1 MTKRILPV
9 LIAILMVSATLFALV
24 YTSSGDSTYID
35 LTTITPYNVSVGWG
49 NLTLNKGLDGQ
60 SLDMANEDGTTTVY
74 EKGFTAHASSSMSF
88 KIEGLGVSMFTAYA
102 GAEHSTNNQTT
113 TSTSIMFQVYADDEL
128 VYETG
133 VLSYNDP
140 AVYIQAPIP
149 AGAKVLKL
157 VTDEV
162 EAATGDHSAW
172 GEPRLYTDPE
182 ALKRFNSIELSS
194 EKSAYVKGSTAQ
206 LAYAFKDIAGDEVVP
221 DSISFTSSKPDVAT
235 VDKNGLITAK
245 AKGTVIFTLTATK
258 DDVTL
263 SQSLP
268 ISFMDKVTPQD
279 FVLTSP
285 DGNLTFTVSH
295 TDEGSISYTVSDKS
309 GLTMVNPS
317 FIGVNTEVC
326 NFSNALA
333 LENKSEIIEHNDT
346 YTAISGKRSEV
357 KNHYNEQILSFSKDE
372 YFFDVY
378 LRAYDDGFAYNF
390 VIRRADGKE
399 EKIKVIRETGTFSL
413 PEKSSLY
420 AQKCG
425 SLTTRFCYEEP
436 YESYSNTTEK
446 RKTYSCF
453 PMLVRVADDQKAKTD
468 TYMLL
473 NESNLYG
480 DSFAGSLLESMGN
493 CVYQMQFAPET
504 DTGDVVITTS
514 FTSPWR
520 YGIVGS
526 IDEIVESDLTEKLA
540 DAPEGDYSWVV
551 PGTTAWMWLS
561 EHFDGQRNEATIRE
575 YVDLAAE
582 MGWKYLILDEGWQP
596 GGRGSYNGY
605 FPFFADLVEYAESKG
620 VGFIAWVLKEDL
632 DTPEELDVLNDWA
645 AHGIKGIKA
654 DFFDNEDQA
663 TIDVYKSIYER
674 CAELKLVVN
683 CHGAN
688 KPTGERRTYPNVINR
703 EAVNGEEFG
712 SFDMGLAMYW
722 IYTRNV
728 VGPIDITPKLYSTG
742 GHTTGA
748 QMAVNVVFES
758 GMPCMASAPEDYL
771 DFSANS
777 FYKKLPAAWDDTVFL
792 DGGVGLWASIAR
804 RTGDNW
810 YASSM
815 TLSARK
821 GLEMDLSFLEDGAQ
835 YYAIIYRDTNRRDIA
850 METKLVTSKDKIAY
864 DLLEHG
870 GFNVKFLKVNDDGK
884 YLPTEIV
891 PEKATIEA
899 IQGIRQTISY
909 TLKGEDILMDTVTFT
924 SSDPEVV
931 SVTSR
936 GMITPIK
943 PGKATITIASA
954 ISDKIK
960 TTIEVTVSPSPLKT
974 NDLLKL
980 VNQRGENPVS
990 YILDDVNKIQL
1001 STTFSNIKNDKP
1013 GNELVYSLPETDF
1026 QVSVCIDDFSTE
1038 NALSGGVMIHADGQY
1053 VAVERAFNN
1062 ENLIACFGDG
1072 VKLDSTKDYAATTK
1086 NRPYIVIIKLEGDK
1100 MTVKGGFSATN
1111 TRTFAELDITDRSN
1125 MTIGLYAIT
1134 TDVDEVQSFTFSNL
1148 TVNDTVIPFAIS
1160 TDPSD
1165 DPIVDPSV
1173 STEESEPSEI
1183 ESESVVSSPESEP
1196 QNSTTPSEGG
1206 DNEKDDDKK
1215 DNTGVVI
1222 AVIAVALVVVS
1233 VAVVAVVIIKKRKK

>member
-1 MTKRILPV
+1 MKKRL
-9 LIAILMVSATLFALV
+9 LTLLLAALMVIATLFVLV
-24 YTSSGDSTYID
+24 LSSSGDNTYID
-35 LTTITPYNVSVGWG
+35 LTTITPYDVSVGWG

-60 SLDMANEDGTTTVY
+60 SLDMANENGTTTVY

-102 GAEHSTNNQTT
+102 GAEHSTNNATT
-113 TSTSIMFQVYADDEL
+113 TSTSIMFQVYADDKL

-133 VLSYNDP
+133 VMSYNDP
-140 AVYIQAPIP
+140 AIYIQAPIP

-182 ALKRFNSIELSS
+182 ALKRFNSIELTS

-206 LAYAFKDIAGDEVVP
+206 LAYAFKDIAGNEVVP
-221 DSISFTSSKPDVAT
+221 DSISFASSKPDVAT

-245 AKGTVIFTLTATK
+245 AKGTVVFTLTATK

-279 FVLTSP
+279 FVLNSP

-333 LENKSEIIEHNDT
+333 LENKSDIIEHNDT

-357 KNHYNEQILSFSKDE
+357 KNHYNEQILSFSKDG

-425 SLTTRFCYEEP
+425 SLTTRFCYEEE

-446 RKTYSCF
+446 KKTYSCF

-561 EHFDGQRNEATIRE
+561 EHFDGQRNEATIRK

-742 GHTTGA
+742 GHTTCA

-771 DFSANS
+771 EFNANS

-821 GLEMDLSFLEDGAQ
+821 GLEMDLSFLEDNAQ
-835 YYAIIYRDTNRRDIA
+835 YYAIIYSDVNRRDVEMA
-850 METKLVTSKDKIAY
+850 TKIVTSKDKLAY

-870 GFNVKFLKVNDDGK
+870 GFNVKFIKITDDGK
-884 YLPTEIV
+884 YLPSEII
-891 PEKATIEA
+891 PEKKTIEA
-899 IQGIRQTISY
+899 IEGFSQIINY
-909 TLKGEDILMDTVTFT
+909 TLKGEDILISDLTFT
-924 SSDPEVV
+924 SSDPTIV
-931 SVTSR
+931 SVT
-936 GMITPIK
+936 GKGEIIPVK
-943 PGKATITIASA
+943 AGKATITIASA
-954 ISDKIK
+954 INSKVN
-960 TTIEVTVSPSPLKT
+960 TTIEVNVAPSPYTL
-974 NDLLKL
+974 NDQFTL
-980 VNQRGENPVS
+980 EN
-990 YILDDVNKIQL
+990 
-1001 STTFSNIKNDKP
+1001 TKNDSTLSFVLGNVKKINLFTSISP
-1013 GNELVYSLPETDF
+1013 MSGSNPANELRFKLPSENFKAT
-1026 QVSVCIDDFSTE
+1026 VNIDNFSTE
-1038 NALSGGVMIHADGQY
+1038 QNVSGGVIVRVGDKS
-1053 VAVERAFNN
+1053 VILERINN
-1062 ENLIACFGDG
+1062 GTFIVNCRGNG
-1072 VKLDSTKDYAATTK
+1072 VKLENVTDYAAQNNSAKSYTV
-1086 NRPYIVIIKLEGDK
+1086 IVELKGDK
-1100 MTVKGGFSATN
+1100 LVVSGGFNMNS
-1111 TRTFAELDITDRSN
+1111 TRTFAELTVSDPSALSL
-1125 MTIGLYAIT
+1125 GLFAIT
-1134 TDVDEVQSFTFSNL
+1134 SDAKAGQSFTFSNMTL
-1148 TVNDTVIPFAIS
+1148 NDKDVPFAIEEKG
-1160 TDPSD
+1160 SD
-1165 DPIVDPSV
+1165 DPVVDPSEQP
-1173 STEESEPSEI
+1173 SAEPSADQPSAEESKPQPSE
-1183 ESESVVSSPESEP
+1183 
-1196 QNSTTPSEGG
+1196 
-1206 DNEKDDDKK
+1206 DDDTDKGGLSA
-1215 DNTGVVI
+1215 TTIGIVI
-1222 AVIAVALVVVS
+1222 G
-1233 VAVVAVVIIKKRKK
+1233 VVAVIVVGAVVVLIVLKKKK

>member
-1 MTKRILPV
+1 MTKRILPL

-24 YTSSGDSTYID
+24 CTSSGDSTYID
-35 LTTITPYNVSVGWG
+35 LTTITPYDVSVGWG

-60 SLDMANEDGTTTVY
+60 SLDMANENGTTTVY

-113 TSTSIMFQVYADDEL
+113 TSTSIMFQVYADDKL

-133 VLSYNDP
+133 VMSYNDP

-194 EKSAYVKGSTAQ
+194 EKSAYVKGSPAQ

-221 DSISFTSSKPDVAT
+221 DSITFTSSKPDVAT

-333 LENKSEIIEHNDT
+333 LENKSDIIEHNDT

-357 KNHYNEQILSFSKDE
+357 KNHYNEQILSFSKDG

-561 EHFDGQRNEATIRE
+561 EGFNGQRTEATIRK

-663 TIDVYKSIYER
+663 TIGVYKSIYER

-742 GHTTGA
+742 GHTTCA

-758 GMPCMASAPEDYL
+758 GMPCMASAPKDYL
-771 DFSANS
+771 EFNANS

-821 GLEMDLSFLEDGAQ
+821 GLEMDLSFLEDNAQ
-835 YYAIIYRDTNRRDIA
+835 YYAIIYSDVNRRDVEMA
-850 METKLVTSKDKIAY
+850 TKIVTSKDKLAY

-870 GFNVKFLKVNDDGK
+870 GFNVKFIKITNDGK
-884 YLPTEIV
+884 YLPSEIV
-891 PEKATIEA
+891 PEKKTIEA
-899 IQGIRQTISY
+899 IEGFSQIINY
-909 TLKGEDILMDTVTFT
+909 TLKGEDILMSDVVFT
-924 SSDPEVV
+924 SSDSSVV
-931 SVTSR
+931 AVNAK
-936 GMITPIK
+936 GEIK
-943 PGKATITIASA
+943 PLKKGTATITIASA
-954 ISDKIK
+954 INKDVKA
-960 TTIEVTVSPSPLKT
+960 TVEVIVAPSPYALNEQFYLK
-974 NDLLKL
+974 N
-980 VNQRGENPVS
+980 VNGESPLCFVMDN
-990 YILDDVNKIQL
+990 LNKIQMFT
-1001 STTFSNIKNDKP
+1001 SVSP
-1013 GNELVYSLPETDF
+1013 MSGSSPANELQCKLPSKDF
-1026 QVSVCIDDFSTE
+1026 KYTVCID
-1038 NALSGGVMIHADGQY
+1038 NYALEEGIAAGVIVHSGNKYIAI
-1053 VAVERAFNN
+1053 ERI
-1062 ENLIACFGDG
+1062 LKGDYLVNCRGNG
-1072 VKLDSTKDYAATTK
+1072 VKLENVIDHAAQNNSTKVYTVTIELKDNKIIVSGGFTASGTK
-1086 NRPYIVIIKLEGDK
+1086 VFGE
-1100 MTVKGGFSATN
+1100 MTVNDPTDLSVGL
-1111 TRTFAELDITDRSN
+1111 FAISSN
-1125 MTIGLYAIT
+1125 AETSQT
-1134 TDVDEVQSFTFSNL
+1134 FTFSKMTLDGKN
-1148 TVNDTVIPFAIS
+1148 VPFAIS
-1160 TDPSD
+1160 TTDVPSD
-1165 DPIVDPSV
+1165 DPSTSTESSDKPVSEEAPSV
-1173 STEESEPSEI
+1173 
-1183 ESESVVSSPESEP
+1183 ESESEASSEEDK
-1196 QNSTTPSEGG
+1196 PSDQSDGNDATLG
-1206 DNEKDDDKK
+1206 I
-1215 DNTGVVI
+1215 VI
-1222 AVIAVALVVVS
+1222 GIIVAVI
-1233 VAVVAVVIIKKRKK
+1233 VIGGVIVFFVFKKKK